1 MYVYLHSSSWTLAPT
16 DTAMVDS
23 SGHSGIPGASDAHLT
38 LSGLAFLQYQEVIHK
53 FAALRSAICK
63 SLIDRKVSV
72 KEFVRVLNNLGAY
85 APHSGH
91 AQKSLYDNHLK
102 EFKKAKTISDALLF
116 LAEDSSFLEYHIFEH
131 IASELGSP
139 GDQALVREYK
149 GHLENYCTRNILEC
163 PSYSFGKVDHI
174 TIYLK
179 AKIELEH
186 QTISQLQLGFHSQVA
201 QVLGVANYTLCL
213 LSVARDQG
221 CVQLMYQLPRFVK
234 ETVFPLTGQQEVALE
249 TTGVLELTCES
260 YQMSTVSVY

>member
-1 MYVYLHSSSWTLAPT
+1 M
-16 DTAMVDS
+16 MVDS
-23 SGHSGIPGASDAHLT
+23 SGRGGALMTPDAHLT

-91 AQKSLYDNHLK
+91 AQKSLFDNHLK

-149 GHLENYCTRNILEC
+149 LHLDDYCARNILEC
-163 PSYSFGKVDHI
+163 PSYSFGKVDYI
-174 TIYLK
+174 TLYLK
-179 AKIELEH
+179 ARSELE
-186 QTISQLQLGFHSQVA
+186 TRSISQLQFGFHSQIA
-201 QVLGVANYTLCL
+201 QVLGVANRTLCL

-234 ETVFPLTGQQEVALE
+234 ETVFPLNGQQEVALE
-249 TTGVLELTCES
+249 AAGVLELTCEN
-260 YQMSTVSVY
+260 YQMSTVSV